1 MAYESYPVE
10 ASSWF
15 NPGGILPNRRKRALI
30 PISSN
35 IITKFFSVILK
46 FILNSSKPEFSVVS
60 LSCLDEL
67 DITVGTGIL
76 FQAADQEI
84 ELAPYMTVVQ

>member
-1 MAYESYPVE
+1 MWIQLQSINTRHAH
-10 ASSWF
+10 
-15 NPGGILPNRRKRALI
+15 KRFE
-30 PISSN
+30 ISAD
-35 IITKFFSVILK
+35 IK
-46 FILNSSKPEFSVVS
+46 FSVVS

>member
-1 MAYESYPVE
+1 MTLSNYYVLQDHYLLKEYNQIRMCKIVHSN
-10 ASSWF
+10 ASLASLKLF
-15 NPGGILPNRRKRALI
+15 GIHFR
-30 PISSN
+30 
-35 IITKFFSVILK
+35 KFFICSHVKNL
-46 FILNSSKPEFSVVS
+46 VVS

>member
-1 MAYESYPVE
+1 MVD
-10 ASSWF
+10 
-15 NPGGILPNRRKRALI
+15 II
-30 PISSN
+30 PLVFQIW
-35 IITKFFSVILK
+35 
-46 FILNSSKPEFSVVS
+46 VVS